1 MAETRGNF
9 IPAFSDEMFEQ
20 ITLDVYEYV
29 KSGTLSKKKVIGIA
43 NEMIEKRDDE
53 GNLVYYDIRCKDEKK
68 PILLT
73 TMIGRIRLIIQ
84 DWKKYVA
91 PLMQPLLLEAVYQH
105 VTKAK
110 DSTQSFKVA
119 SDMIMPKE
127 SADDGNKLT
136 LSPGALTILQQN
148 PVGTTIAIGQGGG
161 LERTGD
167 TRYERPHTVHPVAD
181 GQRQDTA
188 IEAIPSEH
196 DKPIHGVPE
205 GDDTAQRDIVSDTP
219 LPPEDTVDNDSG
231 GDMDFIERP
240 RRVSSG

>member
-1 MAETRGNF
+1 MADTRGNF
-9 IPAFSDEMFEQ
+9 DPAFSEEMKEQ
-20 ITLDVYEYV
+20 VTLDVYEYV

-53 GNLVYYDIRCKDEKK
+53 GNLVYYDIRIEGNKE
-68 PILLT
+68 PIKLT

-84 DWKKYVA
+84 DWKKNVA
-91 PLMQPLLLEAVYQH
+91 PLMQPLQIEAVYQH

-136 LSPGALTILQQN
+136 LPPSVAAILQQN
-148 PVGTTIAIGQGGG
+148 PVGTTIVIGTDSTAQG
-161 LERTGD
+161 TGD

-181 GQRQDTA
+181 EQRQDIA
-188 IEAIPSEH
+188 IEAVPCGH
-196 DKPIHGVPE
+196 DRTLHGVPE
-205 GDDTAQRDIVSDTP
+205 GDDTAQGDTIP
-219 LPPEDTVDNDSG
+219 VASVPSEDTDSIDSG
-231 GDMDFIERP
+231 AG
-240 RRVSSG
+240 VGVA

>member
-1 MAETRGNF
+1 MVETRGNF
-9 IPAFSDEMFEQ
+9 DPAFSEEMKEQ
-20 ITLDVYEYV
+20 VTLDVYEHV
-29 KSGTLSKKKVIGIA
+29 KSGTLSKNKVIGVA
-43 NEMIEKRDDE
+43 KEMINKRDDE

-73 TMIGRIRLIIQ
+73 TMIGRIRLIVQ

-127 SADDGNKLT
+127 SASDGDKLT
-136 LSPGALTILQQN
+136 LPPSVNAILQQA
-148 PVGTTIAIGQGGG
+148 PVGTTIVIGADCAIEGI
-161 LERTGD
+161 RD
-167 TRYERPHTVHPVAD
+167 TRYERPHTVHPLAD

-188 IEAIPSEH
+188 IEAVPHEH
-196 DKPIHGVPE
+196 DKPVHGVSE
-205 GDDTAQRDIVSDTP
+205 GDDTAQGDTVP
-219 LPPEDTVDNDSG
+219 AASVPSEDTVDNDSG
-231 GDMDFIERP
+231 ASVGIA
-240 RRVSSG
+240 